1 MAEGVLTRT
10 SKVVVSTK
18 DRELL
23 SSKRIADYQE
33 GPAVTARRNGA
44 NNERRSSVQRL
55 IEVGNQIF
63 LVFDSD

>member
-23 SSKRIADYQE
+23 SSNRIADYQ
-33 GPAVTARRNGA
+33 GGA
-44 NNERRSSVQRL
+44 PLQPVAMAPNNERRSSVQRL

>member
-23 SSKRIADYQE
+23 SSNRIADYQ
-33 GPAVTARRNGA
+33 GGGATTRRNGPK
-44 NNERRSSVQRL
+44 
-55 IEVGNQIF
+55 
-63 LVFDSD
+63 

>member
-1 MAEGVLTRT
+1 
-10 SKVVVSTK
+10 VVVSTK